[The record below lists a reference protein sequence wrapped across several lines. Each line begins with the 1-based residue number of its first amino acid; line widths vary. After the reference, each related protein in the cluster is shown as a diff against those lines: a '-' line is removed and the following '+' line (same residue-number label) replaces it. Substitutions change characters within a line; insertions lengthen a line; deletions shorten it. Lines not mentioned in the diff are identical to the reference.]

1 MNLSLF
7 LCVFSVFFVLSV
19 SFRDRGGKGEEESV
33 IRLLG
38 PEQRELLCG

>member
-7 LCVFSVFFVLSV
+7 FVCVFCFFVLSV